1 MSRVRWLF
9 SLSCRGI
16 YKGKSEVE
24 RMKER
29 DSKRETV
36 SFEEYQESKGSI
48 SGERKATSRKALDDA
63 RAWKIRKTCITKGV
77 VLGLLSH
84 VHGRGEHQGRQI
96 LAIAPS
102 QPYQDGTVFYVK
114 DIRAFC
120 QVMMQAYTL
129 LNTDAMKITEDAA
142 EIDSFLEANLRH
154 FANKGTL
161 KGGVLPASKNMPWKA
176 LKNSLQEAG
185 TGPLKLALKNRLEHG
200 QGIEGGKDGGDN
212 DTSGASKKRKRTRED
227 WYCEVNVATMVHAHC
242 FA

>member
-1 MSRVRWLF
+1 LR
-9 SLSCRGI
+9 RGI
-16 YKGKSEVE
+16 YKGKSETE

-29 DSKRETV
+29 DSKRQIV
-36 SFEEYQESKGSI
+36 SFEEYQESKGSS

-84 VHGRGEHQGRQI
+84 AHRCGGKQDGSCDHQI

-102 QPYQDGTVFYVK
+102 QPYKDGTVFHVR

-120 QVMMQAYTL
+120 QVMMHAYTL

-154 FANKGTL
+154 FANKGTI

-185 TGPLKLALKNRLEHG
+185 TGPLKLALKNRLG
-200 QGIEGGKDGGDN
+200 QQQGKGGSRDFDYDN
-212 DTSGASKKRKRTRED
+212 DGEERKRKRTRED
-227 WYCEVNVATMVHAHC
+227 WYCQVKADCCM
-242 FA
+242 